1 MQVLAKEEENY
12 NGFDSDETRIDIDQA
27 SQKFLDVARQLES
40 FFLQKRFVLSVLKP
54 ESIMREVSPFRLHV
68 VCVFYFIH

>member
-54 ESIMREVSPFRLHV
+54 ESIMREVSYLDCIL
-68 VCVFYFIH
+68 CVYFTSYI